1 MLAMLEDKRVADII
15 NETINEG
22 FSGEILKDDNGIN
35 IIIADISENGKP
47 FILIIKDDERINIE
61 KEESDYKISIYSPLG
76 SVIDNYYVT
85 GTERL
90 KDVAGL
96 KNPKSIVE
104 LNKDAEGKVFF
115 TVFDYSELEEI
126 MSAINKFAIPFTA
139 IVYINVSHGHSEED

>member
-1 MLAMLEDKRVADII
+1 MLVMLEDKRVVDII

-22 FSGEILKDDNGIN
+22 FSGEIIKDDNGIN

-47 FILIIKDDERINIE
+47 FILIIKDDERISIE
-61 KEESDYKISIYSPLG
+61 KEESDYKISIYSSLG

-85 GTERL
+85 GAERL
-90 KDVAGL
+90 KDVAGF

-126 MSAINKFAIPFTA
+126 MSALNKFAIPFTA
-139 IVYINVSHGHSEED
+139 IVYINVSHGHSEEE

>member
-1 MLAMLEDKRVADII
+1 MLEDKRVVDII

-22 FSGEILKDDNGIN
+22 FSGEIIKDDNGIN

-47 FILIIKDDERINIE
+47 FILIIKDDERISIE
-61 KEESDYKISIYSPLG
+61 KEESDYKISIYSSLG

-85 GTERL
+85 GAERL
-90 KDVAGL
+90 KDVAGF

-126 MSAINKFAIPFTA
+126 MSALNKFAIPFTA
-139 IVYINVSHGHSEED
+139 IVYINVSHGHSEEE